1 MFLEKAYGILLL
13 LVAIKGLV
21 FQKSIPLPKWMGV
34 IVLLGAGLL
43 HGMFLSGGSLLVIYA
58 VAVLKEKSV
67 IRATLAPV
75 WLILNSFIL
84 IYDLLQRNF
93 TPRTLVLSALCLP
106 AAALAL
112 WIGNWLHKKIP
123 QSFFIRLTYSLLILS
138 GLTLLV

>member
-1 MFLEKAYGILLL
+1 
-13 LVAIKGLV
+13 
-21 FQKSIPLPKWMGV
+21 MGV

-84 IYDLLQRNF
+84 IYDILKQNF
-93 TPRTLVLSALCLP
+93 TTQTLVLSALCLP

-112 WIGNWLHKKIP
+112 WIGNRLHKKIP
-123 QSFFIRLTYSLLILS
+123 QTFFIRLTYSLLILS